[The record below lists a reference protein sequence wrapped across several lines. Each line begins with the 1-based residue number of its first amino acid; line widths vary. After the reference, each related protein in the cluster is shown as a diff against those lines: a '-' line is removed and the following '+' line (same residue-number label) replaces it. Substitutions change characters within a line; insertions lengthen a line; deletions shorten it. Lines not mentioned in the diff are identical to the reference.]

1 MKEEDETKTPV
12 SNETSFSL
20 AIVGGGRACKFFLEL
35 FRLKSF
41 NNFNIKIAAVSDI
54 NPNAEGY
61 RLAKEMGIYT
71 TNDFRDLFKIKDLDA
86 IIELTGSRE
95 VLLELTDLKPK
106 GLAVVEHNF
115 SRVLRDYF
123 VTGQKLRVA
132 EEEIALEKMA
142 SDFLMQ
148 QTNERI
154 LVLNPDFS
162 IVDANEA
169 YLRAVEKER
178 KDVIGAHC
186 YEITHRLS
194 VPCSSI
200 HPALGCPLVETL
212 RTAES
217 AHVIHE
223 HASPAQPST
232 YCDLVTYPLKD
243 HQGQITRVIEIWRDI
258 TKELSDRLETKV
270 NALKADLQKLI
281 QEDRMISL
289 GKLVASSVHE
299 INNPIQGLLTFCGLM
314 QDIVKGEKVT
324 PEDLHNFETYLS
336 LMSREL
342 ERCGN
347 IVSGLLSF
355 SRHSEMKYVDVDL
368 NEILEQ
374 VLALTRHKME
384 IQGIHLSTDLYPHPL
399 VVNGDLTHLQQ
410 CFLNLIFNAMEAMA
424 EGGQLSVTSE
434 LDAPNNNA
442 LVRIQDTG
450 SGIAEENLNH
460 IFDPFFTTKEEGEGT
475 GLGLS
480 IVYGVVKN
488 HGGEIHV
495 DSRAGKGT
503 TFVLTIPIR

>member
-123 VTGQKLRVA
+123 LTGQKLRVA

-142 SDFLMQ
+142 SDFLMR

-154 LVLNPDFS
+154 LVLDPDFS

-186 YEITHRLS
+186 YEITHHLS
-194 VPCSSI
+194 VPCSSV

-212 RTAES
+212 RTSKS

-223 HASPAQPST
+223 HTSLAQPPT

-243 HQGQITRVIEIWRDI
+243 HEGQINRVIEIWRDI
-258 TKELSDRLETKV
+258 TEELSARLDTKV
-270 NALKADLQKLI
+270 DALKADLQKLI

-314 QDIVKGEKVT
+314 QDIVKEKKVT
-324 PEDLHNFETYLS
+324 PEDLRNFEKYLS

-355 SRHSEMKYVDVDL
+355 SRHSEMKYGDVDL

-374 VLALTRHKME
+374 VIALTRHKME
-384 IQGIHLSTDLYPHPL
+384 IQGIHLQTELYPHPL
-399 VVNGDLTHLQQ
+399 VVTGDLTHLQQ
-410 CFLNLIFNAMEAMA
+410 CFLNLLFNAMEAMP
-424 EGGQLSVTSE
+424 EGGQLSATSE
-434 LDAPNNNA
+434 LDVPNNNA
-442 LVRIQDTG
+442 LVKIQDTG
-450 SGIAEENLNH
+450 SGIPEENLDH

-488 HGGEIHV
+488 HGGEIQV
-495 DSRAGKGT
+495 DSRVGKGT
-503 TFVLTIPIR
+503 TFVLAIPIR